1 MSAGSIPPVWA
12 YTPIIAI
19 GTFPALNPVSRLGA
33 HGASKAAVISLIRT
47 IAEENR
53 EHGIRAN
60 VVSPNPMDTP
70 ANRASTPEA
79 HPVKSANVASLLVWL
94 VSDAGAEG
102 NGVPGRGLER
112 SGSFSVKSRFSPP
125 P

>member
-1 MSAGSIPPVWA
+1 MAEAIRCSTGAEITARIRVSAI
-12 YTPIIAI
+12 
-19 GTFPALNPVSRLGA
+19 ALNPVATLGA
-33 HGASKAAVISLIRT
+33 YGNSKAAVISLIRT

-60 VVSPNPMDTP
+60 V
-70 ANRASTPEA
+70 
-79 HPVKSANVASLLVWL
+79 ASLLVWL
-94 VSDAGAEG
+94 VSGAGAEG